1 MGWICIH
8 CETHNFDN
16 DHRCIVCN
24 EERYYPHSEFVAS
37 VKEATDAREW
47 ERLYRRSETKYKRLK
62 TRHQKL
68 KKEYKALLEEVE
80 QLRLQLSHQSPSP
93 SSKGRLSTSFF
104 KKWWQ
109 RLSALLP

>member
-24 EERYYPHSEFVAS
+24 EERYYPHSAFVAA
-37 VKEATDAREW
+37 VKEATGAHEW
-47 ERLYRRSETKYKRLK
+47 EALYRRSEAKYKRLK

-68 KKEYKALLEEVE
+68 KEQHQLLLQEVE
-80 QLRLQLSHQSPSP
+80 HLRQLASQKTAENPSAPTSPI
-93 SSKGRLSTSFF
+93 
-104 KKWWQ
+104 KKWWA
-109 RLSALLP
+109 RLLHWLS